1 VRERER
7 ERERKRELILTEKSS
22 MYVCLIKIVTCR
34 DNGFERKCSVNYER
48 VES

>member
-1 VRERER
+1 
-7 ERERKRELILTEKSS
+7 

-48 VES
+48 VESWERGLEIILAYKILIKIR